1 MLTTHNVPYALQH
14 INDVLPC
21 HKSWP
26 NIESCSASLYVCISH
41 LLYQS
46 DLFHEQAGTRSGK
59 TCPCA
64 GNRQILTWAAPAD
77 DVHGRQLRAIQLCD
91 VTHMDHT
98 WKALLRDL
106 NGKGFNLRSPH
117 RRNAAANGSQRKTT
131 DAVKQASHSEPAH
144 FDTACTIVRVVFTA
158 ACAVY
163 TALIMLAL
171 VVVSRPNAPAMR
183 GISPAESMRPS
194 PNRA

>member
-1 MLTTHNVPYALQH
+1 
-14 INDVLPC
+14 
-21 HKSWP
+21 
-26 NIESCSASLYVCISH
+26 
-41 LLYQS
+41 
-46 DLFHEQAGTRSGK
+46 
-59 TCPCA
+59 
-64 GNRQILTWAAPAD
+64 
-77 DVHGRQLRAIQLCD
+77 
-91 VTHMDHT
+91 MDHA
-98 WKALLRDL
+98 WEALLRDL

-183 GISPAESMRPS
+183 GISPAESIKPRPNSAWSLNTMSPAMRIVAYKNAVRHNPMICLHHWMKPS
-194 PNRA
+194 V

>member
-1 MLTTHNVPYALQH
+1 M
-14 INDVLPC
+14 
-21 HKSWP
+21 
-26 NIESCSASLYVCISH
+26 
-41 LLYQS
+41 
-46 DLFHEQAGTRSGK
+46 TR
-59 TCPCA
+59 
-64 GNRQILTWAAPAD
+64 AAAAD
-77 DVHGRQLRAIQLCD
+77 DIYGRQFCTVELCD
-91 VTHMDHT
+91 VTHMDHALE
-98 WKALLRDL
+98 ALLRDL

-163 TALIMLAL
+163 TALMMLAL

-183 GISPAESMRPS
+183 GISPAESINPS
-194 PNRA
+194 PNNA